1 MSPPTGKLVA
11 TKVKP
16 TNLLADDIIIACVYF
31 EFSMQGTADEGGLF
45 SVMGPTGA
53 GKSRVCR
60 LVKRSFFFLNH
71 TYLSVRQFID
81 IATQQ
86 AQSANVGHSLE
97 SCTSEVRAVRY
108 QRTDGNGKRSY
119 VIVDTPGFDDTNK
132 PDTEILA
139 LIADWLKTTYVFGIL
154 SRLRY
159 LTVSVTNKTCILPE
173 SSIFTEF
180 PITGW
185 LARR

>member
-1 MSPPTGKLVA
+1 
-11 TKVKP
+11 
-16 TNLLADDIIIACVYF
+16 
-31 EFSMQGTADEGGLF
+31 MQGEADEGGLS

-60 LVKRSFFFLNH
+60 LVKRSHFFSESQ
-71 TYLSVRQFID
+71 LSVRQFID

-159 LTVSVTNKTCILPE
+159 LITISLFQLQTRRASCRNHL
-173 SSIFTEF
+173 SSQNF
-180 PITGW
+180 
-185 LARR
+185 R